1 MMLSLSCILA
11 FLLGSIPTG
20 LLLGKLK
27 GIDVRS
33 VGSGNIGATNV
44 KRALGKK
51 AGAITLVLD
60 TTKGILAVSL
70 IPAAFN
76 YLSDINQLPVNLHQQ
91 NLLTSLPGLFVVLGH
106 CYSLFLKFNGGK
118 GVATSL
124 GVFTILAPI
133 PTLFAAIVF
142 LMVVKVKK
150 YVALGS
156 LVAAIAT
163 LIAVVMDIGDSY
175 DNALKATVAAIVVIV
190 ILRHTENI
198 KRLIRG
204 NELAH

>member
-1 MMLSLSCILA
+1 MIITLSCFLA
-11 FLLGSIPTG
+11 FILGSVPTG
-20 LLLGKLK
+20 LLLGKFK

-60 TTKGILAVSL
+60 ALKGILAVSL

-76 YLSDINQLPVNLHQQ
+76 SLSGINQLPGNSLEQE
-91 NLLTSLPGLFVVLGH
+91 LLASLPGFFVVLGH

-124 GVFTILAPI
+124 GVFLILVPL
-133 PTLFAAIVF
+133 PTAIAAVIF
-142 LMVVKVKK
+142 LLVVKVKK

-156 LVAAIAT
+156 LVAAIAILT
-163 LIAVVMDIGDSY
+163 AVVLNIGESY
-175 DNALKATVAAIVVIV
+175 DNALKITVAAVVTIV
-190 ILRHTENI
+190 IFRHTENI
-198 KRLIRG
+198 KRLISG